1 MAETNNL
8 NEIINTS
15 LEKIKEL
22 AKNETVVGEPMSLPG
37 GVTVIPVSKISMGF
51 VSGGLD
57 FPSKKNS
64 DAPVATKFG
73 GGGGTGI
80 TVTPVA
86 FLTVSAAGTVEMLPI
101 LGPGDADKL
110 DKITTLVE
118 KTPDVL
124 LKIKNIIVDAI
135 DARKKKKEDAE

>member
-1 MAETNNL
+1 MADSNL

-15 LEKIKEL
+15 LQKIKEL
-22 AKNETVVGEPMSLPG
+22 AKNETVVGDPITLPG

-57 FPSKKNS
+57 FPSGKNTS
-64 DAPVATKFG
+64 APVATKFG

-86 FLTVSAAGTVEMLPI
+86 FLTVSETGTVQLLPI
-101 LGPGDADKL
+101 SGPGDADTL
-110 DKITTLVE
+110 DKITTLID
-118 KTPDVL
+118 KTPDVVL
-124 LKIKNIIVDAI
+124 RLKNIIVDAI
-135 DARKKKKEDAE
+135 DAKKKKEEAAE

>member
-1 MAETNNL
+1 MAESNL

-15 LEKIKEL
+15 LQKIKEL
-22 AKNETVVGEPMSLPG
+22 AKNETVIGEPMTLPG

-57 FPSKKNS
+57 FPSRKTS

-86 FLTVSAAGTVEMLPI
+86 FLTVSETGTVQLLPI
-101 LGPGDADKL
+101 TNPGEADTL
-110 DKITTLVE
+110 DKVTTLVE
-118 KTPDVL
+118 KTPDIL
-124 LKIKNIIVDAI
+124 LRLKNIIMDAI
-135 DARKKKKEDAE
+135 NEKKNKEEAAE

>member
-1 MAETNNL
+1 MAESNL

-15 LEKIKEL
+15 LQRIKDL
-22 AKNETVVGEPMSLPG
+22 AKNETVIGDPISLPG
-37 GVTVIPVSKISMGF
+37 GVTIIPVSKISMGF

-86 FLTVSAAGTVEMLPI
+86 FLTVSATGTVELLPI
-101 LGPGDADKL
+101 TNPGEADTL
-110 DKITTLVE
+110 DKVTALIE
-118 KTPDVL
+118 KTPDVI
-124 LKIKNIIVDAI
+124 LKLKNIITDAI
-135 DARKKKKEDAE
+135 DAKKKKEETAN